1 MSDKSMDSFGQTVL
15 KDQAAG
21 IAVETINTIRIQDE
35 IVQLA
40 KQDAAFELA
49 IAQIDKVREFISRP
63 QNILGSIATKHGEIA
78 EHVEV
83 GIRNARQAV
92 SQEAMTATFEG
103 VHRTGPVDLIIDG
116 LGVQSKFINGISN
129 NLRHVLGHMEMY
141 PDHTMTGGYYIIP
154 KDTHEVIQKLLN
166 GEHIEGL
173 KGKTEEKLLALV
185 AHIEEVTGKPFR
197 DVVKSSVASYPDVQS
212 AAVEGTLDEESG
224 KIAATNESKKE
235 DILLDHKP
243 SLEEAGKAA
252 LVGAVVAGSMTLA
265 TSLYG
270 KYRDGKNVFRGDFT
284 EEDWR
289 EVGIE
294 SLKGA
299 AGGAVAGGGVYL
311 MTNYAGM
318 AAPFASA
325 VVSAFKG
332 LNSLNQT
339 YAAGEI
345 TREEFH
351 DLGMVVCAESAFVG
365 VSTAIG
371 QTLIPIPILGAVV
384 GSVAGKFMTEFVKGR
399 DEKLAQRLREDMK
412 AFKDKLDAVFRETL
426 EGILAELDNL
436 KNLTVIAFD
445 LHLNTRLVQR
455 SVELAKA
462 YGVPSANLI
471 MNDDDLDGFMTS

>member
-1 MSDKSMDSFGQTVL
+1 MDNFDHTVL
-15 KDQAAG
+15 GDQAAG

-40 KQDAAFELA
+40 KQDAAFKRA
-49 IAQIDKVREFISRP
+49 IEQIDEVREFISRP
-63 QNILGSIATKHGEIA
+63 QNILGNIATKHGEIA

-83 GIRNARQAV
+83 GVRNARQAV
-92 SQEAMTATFEG
+92 SQEAMTATFVG
-103 VHRTGPVDLIIDG
+103 VERTGPVDLIIDG
-116 LGVQSKFINGISN
+116 LEIQSKFINGISN
-129 NLRHVLGHMEMY
+129 NLRHVIGHMEMY
-141 PDHTMTGGYYIIP
+141 PNHTTTGGYYIIP
-154 KDTHEVIQKLLN
+154 KDTHEAIQKLLN

-185 AHIEEVTGKPFR
+185 AHIEEVTGKPFG
-197 DVVKSSVASYPDVQS
+197 DVVQPSVVTYPEVQTATVDS
-212 AAVEGTLDEESG
+212 TLDKESE
-224 KIAATNESKKE
+224 KIGETNESKKE
-235 DILLDHKP
+235 NIVLDHKP

-252 LVGAVVAGSMTLA
+252 LIGAAVAGSMTLA
-265 TSLYG
+265 AGLYG

-299 AGGAVAGGGVYL
+299 AGGAVAGGSVYL
-311 MTNYAGM
+311 MTNFAGM

-345 TREEFH
+345 TREEFY

-384 GSVAGKFMTEFVKGR
+384 GSVAGKLMTEFVKGR
-399 DEKLAQRLREDMK
+399 DDKLARRLREDME
-412 AFKDKLDAVFRETL
+412 AFKGKLDAALRETL
-426 EGILAELDNL
+426 EIVVAELDNL

-445 LHLNTRLVQR
+445 LSLNTRLAER
-455 SVELAKA
+455 SIELAQA
-462 YGVPSANLI
+462 YGVESASLLMTN
-471 MNDDDLDGFMTS
+471 DDLDTFMTS